1 MNRLEI
7 FQKVYGTEHV
17 FTVQELELLRQVTEL
32 IVKECANVVRHINCQ
47 GTDLG
52 EIIERRMLGERL

>member
-7 FQKVYGTEHV
+7 LQKVYGNNRV
-17 FTVQELELLRQVTEL
+17 FTAHELELLRQVTEL
-32 IVKECANVVRHINCQ
+32 VVIECANVVRHINCQ

-52 EIIERRMLGERL
+52 TIIERRMLGERL

>member
-1 MNRLEI
+1 LNRLEI
-7 FQKVYGTEHV
+7 FQKVYGTDHV
-17 FTVQELELLRQVTEL
+17 FTIHELELLRQVTEL
-32 IVKECANVVRHINCQ
+32 VVIECANVVRHINCQ

>member
-7 FQKVYGTEHV
+7 FQKVYGTNHV
-17 FTVQELELLRQVTEL
+17 FTVHELELLRQVTEL
-32 IVKECANVVRHINCQ
+32 VVIECANVVRHINCQ

>member
-7 FQKVYGTEHV
+7 LQKVYGTNHV
-17 FTVQELELLRQVTEL
+17 STAHELELLRQVTEL
-32 IVKECANVVRHINCQ
+32 VVIECANVVRHIDCQ

-52 EIIERRMLGERL
+52 TIIERRMLGERL

>member
-7 FQKVYGTEHV
+7 FQKVYGTDHV
-17 FTVQELELLRQVTEL
+17 FTIHELELLRQVTEL
-32 IVKECANVVRHINCQ
+32 VVIECANVVRHINCQ